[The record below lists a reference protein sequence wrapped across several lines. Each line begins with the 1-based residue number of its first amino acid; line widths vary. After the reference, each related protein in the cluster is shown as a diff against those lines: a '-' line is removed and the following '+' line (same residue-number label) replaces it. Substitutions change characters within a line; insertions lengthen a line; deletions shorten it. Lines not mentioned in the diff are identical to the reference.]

1 MSLQLF
7 RDMRFEKR
15 AKVWLGDAESWR
27 SWPRGGEY
35 ALSLRS
41 LIPLDSTRAAK
52 NLMARRLIS
61 PSSLPLQIV
70 IPYSFSSRIITAKMS
85 GSISLEYKPDRAK
98 ELKENMNLVLRE
110 IDEAYGASSLRSKQA
125 SETQKAD
132 LADVMMYQPRLV
144 PISKLKPASDIKAL
158 YDAGHR
164 CFGENYIQEM
174 VDKAEAV
181 RGMMVRLTT
190 PHEA

>member
-1 MSLQLF
+1 MSLAAFSGHEIREESKGLAGG
-7 RDMRFEKR
+7 RRELEVMATWRRVRF
-15 AKVWLGDAESWR
+15 VSSVFDS
-27 SWPRGGEY
+27 
-35 ALSLRS
+35 
-41 LIPLDSTRAAK
+41 LDSTRAAK